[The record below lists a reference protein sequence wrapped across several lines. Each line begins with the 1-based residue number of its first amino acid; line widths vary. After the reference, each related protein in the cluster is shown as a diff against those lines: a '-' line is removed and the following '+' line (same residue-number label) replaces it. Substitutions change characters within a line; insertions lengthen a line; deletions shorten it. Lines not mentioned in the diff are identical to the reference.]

1 MLPDLIANLG
11 LGLATALTLT
21 NIFWCAVG
29 VTIGMLIGVLPG
41 IGPLATI
48 SMLFPI
54 TLHIEPVSALVM
66 LGGIYY
72 GGSYGGSITSILLN
86 LPGSAS
92 SAVTT
97 LDGHPMAKQGRA
109 GVALLMTTV
118 GSFVGAS
125 VGIIIMMVF
134 SPLIVQVALSF
145 ASAEYFSLMV
155 MGLVGASVISAGS
168 PVKALAMVVFGILI
182 GVVGVDMY
190 TAMPRFTFGFV
201 ELMDGVSMVALA
213 MGLFGV
219 PEVISSIRAVD
230 GATYIKKKIS
240 FRSMLPTADDLRRSW
255 MPMVRGTGI
264 GAFFGTLPGAG
275 GTVAAFISYAVEKK
289 AAKDPSRFGNGA
301 IEGVVSPE
309 AANNAAD
316 QTAFIPTLTLGIPGT
331 ASMAIILGVLTI
343 HGIAPGPTLMSR
355 NPDLFWGLIMSFW
368 VGNALLLIL
377 NLPLIGLWVRVLAVP
392 YQILHPAI
400 LMFVCIGVLTVNY
413 STFDIYMVIIVGAFG
428 YGMRLLDFPPAPLL
442 LGFVLGPQ
450 MEEHFRRAMLVSHG
464 DLNVFVTRPLSA
476 AFLAVTAA
484 LLAYSLWSVWVGRKP
499 VIPAEAD

>member
-1 MLPDLIANLG
+1 MPDLLANIALG
-11 LGLATALTLT
+11 LSTALTLT
-21 NIFWCAVG
+21 NLFYCAVG

-54 TLHIEPVSALVM
+54 TLHIDPVSALVM

-118 GSFVGAS
+118 GSFFGAS

-134 SPLIVQVALSF
+134 SPLIVSIALSF
-145 ASAEYFSLMV
+145 TSAEYFSLMV
-155 MGLVGASVISAGS
+155 MGLVGASVISSGS
-168 PVKALAMVVFGILI
+168 PVKALAMVVLGILV

-190 TAMPRFTFGFV
+190 TAQTRFTFGLT
-201 ELMDGVSMVALA
+201 ELMDGVSIVALA

-219 PEVISSIRAVD
+219 PEVVSSIRAIDSTTTV
-230 GATYIKKKIS
+230 GGKIT
-240 FRSMLPTADDLRRSW
+240 FRSMLPTRDDIRRSVA
-255 MPMVRGTGI
+255 PMVRGTGI
-264 GAFFGTLPGAG
+264 GSLFGTLPGAG
-275 GTVAAFISYAVEKK
+275 GTIAAFISYALEKK
-289 AAKDPSRFGNGA
+289 VAKDPSRFGRGA

-331 ASMAIILGVLTI
+331 ASMALLLGVLAI

-355 NPDLFWGLIMSFW
+355 NPELFWGLIMSFW

-377 NLPLIGLWVRVLAVP
+377 NLPMIGLWVRVLTVP
-392 YQILHPAI
+392 YQFLYPAI

-413 STFDIYMVIIVGAFG
+413 STFDIIMVIVVGAVG

-450 MEEHFRRAMLVSHG
+450 MEEHFRRTMLVSHG
-464 DLNVFVTRPLSA
+464 KPEVLISRPLSA
-476 AFLAVTAA
+476 TFLLITVL
-484 LLAYSLWSVWVGRKP
+484 LLAYGLWSFINRKEVVP
-499 VIPAEAD
+499 GGA